1 MPESVELVPVP
12 LPKPLLVLYSNPR
25 TVALAPLML
34 VRLPPKVA
42 PVVEMEVTVELVVT
56 VAAVAAAVEDT
67 PTLSKLIF
75 GRLPVVPPVPLW

>member
-1 MPESVELVPVP
+1 MELVPVP

-34 VRLPPKVA
+34 VMLPPKVA

-56 VAAVAAAVEDT
+56 VGGEAAIGEEPDNELVKIRKFPVSVVE
-67 PTLSKLIF
+67 L
-75 GRLPVVPPVPLW
+75 